1 MPQDSGITQILF
13 MWGPIALIFYFLIWR
28 PQQQQQKK
36 LKLMISNLKK
46 NDEVVTTSGI
56 HGEVAI
62 VKEKTVVV
70 RVDEGCRIEFD
81 KESIALVK
89 STEIKPEVVK

>member
-1 MPQDSGITQILF
+1 MPEQSFITQILF
-13 MWGPIALIFYFLIWR
+13 QIGPILLIFYFLVIR

-36 LKLMISNLKK
+36 LKAMIASLKK
-46 NDEVVTTSGI
+46 NDAVTTTSGM

-62 VKEKTVVV
+62 VKDKTVVI

-81 KESIALVK
+81 KESIASVKTNEVKLELVK
-89 STEIKPEVVK
+89 

>member
-1 MPQDSGITQILF
+1 MPQDNAITQILF
-13 MWGPIALIFYFLIWR
+13 MWVPIILIFYFLVIR

-36 LKLMISNLKK
+36 LKEMINNLKK

-62 VKEKTVVV
+62 VKEKTVVIK
-70 RVDEGCRIEFD
+70 VDEGCRIEFD
-81 KESIALVK
+81 KESIATVLTKEV
-89 STEIKPEVVK
+89 KPEVVK